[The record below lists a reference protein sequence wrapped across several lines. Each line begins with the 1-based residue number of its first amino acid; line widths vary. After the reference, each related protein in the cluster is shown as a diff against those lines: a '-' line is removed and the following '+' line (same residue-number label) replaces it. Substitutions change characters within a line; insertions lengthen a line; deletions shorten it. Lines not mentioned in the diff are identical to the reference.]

1 MESAPRL
8 NTIKAW
14 DDTEGHRTQ
23 LSIPDF
29 RILRRR
35 HMKTAPHYLLLT
47 GSQQRLPAEVSSEA
61 KELHQQGIDPCGG
74 SWHFVLEPIGQGSRI
89 EADEIEPGVT
99 GERLNLLAVV
109 RGIEALEQPSQVT
122 LITPSKYVGRGIRS
136 GIAFWREHN
145 WHWERFGQMAPVKH
159 DDLWKRID
167 RAMQYHKVD
176 CRIWSMAGRSSKSSL
191 SRTLRTMAIDTRL
204 RSAQSSSP
212 SPMTNLAPVA
222 NDDSAND
229 PMLSPYETPFASEIH
244 TNAATR
250 RSQRQ
255 HGRRKI
261 VLTTERMNDPLAD
274 VADIEELQARH
285 RKLFKATRKG
295 WTRVTEIG
303 PDTPAEE
310 RQAKAFGCSVN

>member
-1 MESAPRL
+1 MENAPRL

-23 LSIPDF
+23 LSIPDLKPF
-29 RILRRR
+29 RRR
-35 HMKTAPHYLLLT
+35 HNMNSTPHYLLLT
-47 GSQQRLPAEVSSEA
+47 GSQQHLPVEASSDA
-61 KELHQQGIDPCGG
+61 SELSQHHGG
-74 SWHFVLEPIGQGSRI
+74 SWHFVLEPIGQGPRI

-145 WHWERFGQMAPVKH
+145 WHWERFGEMTPVKH

-167 RAMQYHKVD
+167 RAMRYHKVD
-176 CRIWSMAGRSSKSSL
+176 CRIWSMSGRSSKSSL
-191 SRTLRTMAIDTRL
+191 SRTLRTMAIDKRL
-204 RSAQSSSP
+204 RSAQRSNGDR
-212 SPMTNLAPVA
+212 MTNLAPTGNEKS
-222 NDDSAND
+222 NDDRI
-229 PMLSPYETPFASEIH
+229 LSPYETPFASG
-244 TNAATR
+244 AGSSAPQA
-250 RSQRQ
+250 SQRQ
-255 HGRRKI
+255 RGRRKI
-261 VLTTERMNDPLAD
+261 VLTTERLNDPLTD

>member
-1 MESAPRL
+1 MENALRL

-35 HMKTAPHYLLLT
+35 HNMKTTPHYLLLT
-47 GSQQRLPAEVSSEA
+47 GSQQNLPVEVSTDNQ
-61 KELHQQGIDPCGG
+61 LQQQGIDLCGG
-74 SWHFVLEPIGQGSRI
+74 RWHFVLEPIGDGSRI
-89 EADEIEPGVT
+89 EADELEPGVT

-145 WHWERFGQMAPVKH
+145 WHWERFGEMAPVKH

-167 RAMQYHKVD
+167 RAMKYHKVD
-176 CRIWSMAGRSSKSSL
+176 CRIWSMSGRSSKSNM
-191 SRTLRTMAIDTRL
+191 SRTLRTMAVDTRL
-204 RSAQSSSP
+204 RSAHRSSDSR
-212 SPMTNLAPVA
+212 MTNLADAA
-222 NDDSAND
+222 NEDSAND
-229 PMLSPYETPFASEIH
+229 PALSPYETPFASE
-244 TNAATR
+244 TTAATR
-250 RSQRQ
+250 SAQPQR
-255 HGRRKI
+255 GRRKI

>member
-1 MESAPRL
+1 M
-8 NTIKAW
+8 
-14 DDTEGHRTQ
+14 Q
-23 LSIPDF
+23 
-29 RILRRR
+29 
-35 HMKTAPHYLLLT
+35 TAPHYLLLT
-47 GSQQRLPAEVSSEA
+47 GSQQNLPVDVSKNS
-61 KELHQQGIDPCGG
+61 QPRQNGIQPIGG
-74 SWHFVLEPIGQGSRI
+74 SWHFVLEPIGQGLRI

-109 RGIEALEQPSQVT
+109 RGVEALEQPSQVT

-145 WHWERFGQMAPVKH
+145 WQWERFGEMAPVKH

-176 CRIWSMAGRSSKSSL
+176 CRIWSTNKSSL
-191 SRTLRTMAIDTRL
+191 SRTLRTLAVDTRL
-204 RSAQSSSP
+204 RSAQGDTA
-212 SPMTNLAPVA
+212 SPMTNLAPA
-222 NDDSAND
+222 TNDTSAND
-229 PMLSPYETPFASEIH
+229 EVLHPYETPFASE
-244 TNAATR
+244 TRANATTGT
-250 RSQRQ
+250 SGGHGQR
-255 HGRRKI
+255 GRRKI
-261 VLTTERMNDPLAD
+261 VLTTERMNDPMAD

-285 RKLFKATRKG
+285 RKLFKATRRG

>member
-212 SPMTNLAPVA
+212 SPMTNLAPA
-222 NDDSAND
+222 GNDDSAND

-255 HGRRKI
+255 RGRRKI

>member
-1 MESAPRL
+1 
-8 NTIKAW
+8 
-14 DDTEGHRTQ
+14 
-23 LSIPDF
+23 
-29 RILRRR
+29 
-35 HMKTAPHYLLLT
+35 MKTAPHYLLLT
-47 GSQQRLPAEVSSEA
+47 GSQQSLPADVSKAS
-61 KELHQQGIDPCGG
+61 LNPQQGLHPRGG
-74 SWHFVLEPIGQGSRI
+74 SWHFVLEPIGNGSRI
-89 EADEIEPGVT
+89 EADEIEPDTT

-109 RGIEALEQPSQVT
+109 RGIEALEQPSKVT

-145 WHWERFGQMAPVKH
+145 WHWERFGEMAPVKH

-167 RAMQYHKVD
+167 RAMQIHKVD
-176 CRIWSMAGRSSKSSL
+176 CRIWSMSGGASKSSL
-191 SRTLRTMAIDTRL
+191 SRTLQTMAIDTRL
-204 RSAQSSSP
+204 RSARSNRNR
-212 SPMTNLAPVA
+212 MTNLAPAA
-222 NDDSAND
+222 NNDPAND
-229 PMLSPYETPFASEIH
+229 PALSPYETPFAS
-244 TNAATR
+244 ATG
-250 RSQRQ
+250 STAKTQTTQR
-255 HGRRKI
+255 GRRKI

>member
-1 MESAPRL
+1 
-8 NTIKAW
+8 
-14 DDTEGHRTQ
+14 
-23 LSIPDF
+23 
-29 RILRRR
+29 
-35 HMKTAPHYLLLT
+35 
-47 GSQQRLPAEVSSEA
+47 
-61 KELHQQGIDPCGG
+61 
-74 SWHFVLEPIGQGSRI
+74 
-89 EADEIEPGVT
+89 
-99 GERLNLLAVV
+99 
-109 RGIEALEQPSQVT
+109 
-122 LITPSKYVGRGIRS
+122 
-136 GIAFWREHN
+136 
-145 WHWERFGQMAPVKH
+145 
-159 DDLWKRID
+159 
-167 RAMQYHKVD
+167 
-176 CRIWSMAGRSSKSSL
+176 
-191 SRTLRTMAIDTRL
+191 
-204 RSAQSSSP
+204 
-212 SPMTNLAPVA
+212 MTNLAPVA

>member
-1 MESAPRL
+1 MENAPRL

-176 CRIWSMAGRSSKSSL
+176 CRIWSMSGRSSKSSL

-204 RSAQSSSP
+204 RSAHASSTKR
-212 SPMTNLAPVA
+212 MTNLAA
-222 NDDSAND
+222 AAKDDSAND
-229 PMLSPYETPFASEIH
+229 PMLSPYETPFASE
-244 TNAATR
+244 TRSGGATGP
-250 RSQRQ
+250 SQRQ
-255 HGRRKI
+255 RGRRKI
-261 VLTTERMNDPLAD
+261 VLTTERLNDPLAD

>member
-1 MESAPRL
+1 
-8 NTIKAW
+8 
-14 DDTEGHRTQ
+14 
-23 LSIPDF
+23 
-29 RILRRR
+29 
-35 HMKTAPHYLLLT
+35 MKPAPHYLLLT
-47 GSQQRLPAEVSSEA
+47 GSQQILPAEVSSTTSA
-61 KELHQQGIDPCGG
+61 LPQQGIDPSGG
-74 SWHFVLEPIGQGSRI
+74 SWHFVLEPIGLGLRI

-109 RGIEALEQPSQVT
+109 RGIEALEQPSKVT

-176 CRIWSMAGRSSKSSL
+176 CRIWSMSGRSSKSSL

-204 RSAQSSSP
+204 RSAHASSTDR
-212 SPMTNLAPVA
+212 MTNLSRTA
-222 NDDSAND
+222 NDNSAND
-229 PMLSPYETPFASEIH
+229 PMVSPYETPFASETSTSGTSRPSH
-244 TNAATR
+244 
-250 RSQRQ
+250 QR
-255 HGRRKI
+255 GRRKI
-261 VLTTERMNDPLAD
+261 VLTTERLNDPLAD

>member
-1 MESAPRL
+1 
-8 NTIKAW
+8 
-14 DDTEGHRTQ
+14 
-23 LSIPDF
+23 
-29 RILRRR
+29 
-35 HMKTAPHYLLLT
+35 MKTAPHYLLLT
-47 GSQQRLPAEVSSEA
+47 GSQQNLPAEVSKA
-61 KELHQQGIDPCGG
+61 NQLRQQSIDLYGG
-74 SWHFVLEPIGQGSRI
+74 SWHFVLEPIGEGSRV
-89 EADEIEPGVT
+89 EADELEPGVT

-145 WHWERFGQMAPVKH
+145 WHWERFGEMAPVKH

-167 RAMQYHKVD
+167 RAMKYHKVD
-176 CRIWSMAGRSSKSSL
+176 CRIWSMNGRSSKSSM
-191 SRTLRTMAIDTRL
+191 SRTLRTMAVDTRL
-204 RSAQSSSP
+204 RSAQSSNNSR
-212 SPMTNLAPVA
+212 MTNLAA
-222 NDDSAND
+222 ATNDDSAND
-229 PMLSPYETPFASEIH
+229 PMLSPYETPFASENR
-244 TNAATR
+244 TTTATR
-250 RSQRQ
+250 SSQHQR
-255 HGRRKI
+255 GSRKI

>member
-1 MESAPRL
+1 MENAPRL

-35 HMKTAPHYLLLT
+35 HIMKTTPHYLLLT
-47 GSQQRLPAEVSSEA
+47 GSQQNLPVEVSNDNQRQ
-61 KELHQQGIDPCGG
+61 QQGIDPCGG
-74 SWHFVLEPIGQGSRI
+74 RWHFVLEPISQGSRI
-89 EADEIEPGVT
+89 EADELEPGVS

-145 WHWERFGQMAPVKH
+145 WHWERFGEMAPVKH

-167 RAMQYHKVD
+167 RAMKYHKVD
-176 CRIWSMAGRSSKSSL
+176 CRIWSMSGRSSKSSM
-191 SRTLRTMAIDTRL
+191 SRTLRTMAVDSRL
-204 RSAQSSSP
+204 RSAHRSNDSR
-212 SPMTNLAPVA
+212 MTNLAGA
-222 NDDSAND
+222 ASGNSAND
-229 PMLSPYETPFASEIH
+229 PALSPYETPFASE
-244 TNAATR
+244 TTVATR
-250 RSQRQ
+250 SAQRQ
-255 HGRRKI
+255 RGRRKI

>member
-255 HGRRKI
+255 RGRRKI

>member
-212 SPMTNLAPVA
+212 SPMTNLAPA
-222 NDDSAND
+222 GNDDSAND
-229 PMLSPYETPFASEIH
+229 PMLSPYETPFASETR
-244 TNAATR
+244 TNAAS
-250 RSQRQ
+250 RSSRRQ